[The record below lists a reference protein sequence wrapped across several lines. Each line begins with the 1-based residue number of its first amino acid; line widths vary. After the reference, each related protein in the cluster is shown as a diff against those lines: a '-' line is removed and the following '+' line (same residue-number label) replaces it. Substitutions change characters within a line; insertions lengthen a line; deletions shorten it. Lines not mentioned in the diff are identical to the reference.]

1 MSVARTTQH
10 AVLNHAMFS
19 KLYPGTINT
28 SEFALL
34 LATCNRYLQ
43 ILANNYLQYIRQE
56 CANMHSWD
64 LMAPIFLRTEI

>member
-34 LATCNRYLQ
+34 LATCNR
-43 ILANNYLQYIRQE
+43 NTCKYLQYIRQE

>member
-19 KLYPGTINT
+19 KLYPGIINT

-34 LATCNRYLQ
+34 LAT
-43 ILANNYLQYIRQE
+43 
-56 CANMHSWD
+56 
-64 LMAPIFLRTEI
+64 